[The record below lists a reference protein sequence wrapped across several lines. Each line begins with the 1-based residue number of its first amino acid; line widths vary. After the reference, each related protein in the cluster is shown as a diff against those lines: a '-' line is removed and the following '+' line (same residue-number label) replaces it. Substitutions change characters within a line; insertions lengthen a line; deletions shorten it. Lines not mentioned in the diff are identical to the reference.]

1 MVSGISSSN
10 SYMNYM
16 LFEALDTDGSGG
28 ISQSELDTWAKKMSS
43 ATGTTIDT
51 TNAVSTYGTDG
62 VLSADELNSFMEATM
77 QQGMGF
83 AGIPPA
89 SQDSSDSS
97 ASTDLFNAI
106 TGGSSTM
113 TQAELETWAT
123 DMSQATGQTIDT
135 TNAISTYGTDGTLT
149 SSEFQSFLA
158 ANGIQ
163 PPASQDSSD
172 SSGYTDLFNAIT
184 GGSSTMTQAE
194 LDTWATDMSQAT
206 GNTIDTTNAIST
218 YGTDGTL
225 TSSEFQS
232 FLAANGISA
241 PQNFGMAPPP
251 PPPPESSGTD
261 SSTTSSTSS
270 AESIISKYDTNGDGV
285 LSTSE
290 LQAYLDDNSSTSSTT
305 SSSLVEQA
313 LSAYLMNM
321 GLSPS
326 STGLYLNSSLSG
338 SAYSSVDYMA

>member
-28 ISQSELDTWAKKMSS
+28 ITQSELDTWAEKMSS

-113 TQAELETWAT
+113 TQAELDTWAT

-149 SSEFQSFLA
+149 SSEFQSFL
-158 ANGIQ
+158 
-163 PPASQDSSD
+163 D
-172 SSGYTDLFNAIT
+172 
-184 GGSSTMTQAE
+184 
-194 LDTWATDMSQAT
+194 
-206 GNTIDTTNAIST
+206 
-218 YGTDGTL
+218 
-225 TSSEFQS
+225 
-232 FLAANGISA
+232 ANGISA

-251 PPPPESSGTD
+251 PPPPESSETD
-261 SSTTSSTSS
+261 SSTTSSTSN

-285 LSTSE
+285 LSASE

-313 LSAYLMNM
+313 LSTYLTNM

-326 STGLYLNSSLSG
+326 STGLYLNSSLFG